1 MKQIKTFLKT
11 YLLSGIIILL
21 PIVITIW
28 VFRFLILTMD
38 QIVDPLIRATLPQN
52 IQDLIPQEVHGYGI
66 IVTFFIV
73 LLVGIIGKNYL
84 GQFFIKKVEKIVGK
98 LPLIPKVYSSI
109 KQIPG
114 IFMGNDSN
122 AYNGVALIEY
132 PRKGLY
138 TLALITGKPDRI
150 FSTTIGSEN
159 LVSLY
164 VPTTPNPTSG
174 FYLVAREDE
183 IRKLNISVESAL
195 KLILSCGIIQVDKK

>member
-73 LLVGIIGKNYL
+73 LLVGIIGKNY
-84 GQFFIKKVEKIVGK
+84 
-98 LPLIPKVYSSI
+98 
-109 KQIPG
+109 
-114 IFMGNDSN
+114 
-122 AYNGVALIEY
+122 
-132 PRKGLY
+132 
-138 TLALITGKPDRI
+138 
-150 FSTTIGSEN
+150 
-159 LVSLY
+159 
-164 VPTTPNPTSG
+164 
-174 FYLVAREDE
+174 
-183 IRKLNISVESAL
+183 
-195 KLILSCGIIQVDKK
+195 